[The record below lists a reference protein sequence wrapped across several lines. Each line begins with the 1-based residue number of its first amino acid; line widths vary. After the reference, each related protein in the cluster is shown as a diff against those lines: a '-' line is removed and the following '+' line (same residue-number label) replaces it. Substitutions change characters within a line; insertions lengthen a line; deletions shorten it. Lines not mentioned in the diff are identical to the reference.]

1 MSVPSLSSVQLS
13 AMKNSRAYGIDKGKG
28 GKSFIYCRVKTQLS
42 TYSSLREPRS
52 SPFVY
57 AKINSL
63 IYGQRTKGSSGHKPY
78 VAFPIWKWNHVTI
91 RIKEDVVP
99 FVPLNEAKKNL
110 KVFFFSPKNGMNVT
124 CAFPAQSLFSSRFCS
139 YFFLFS
145 TESLN
150 GMIDQCSGTSLKGVM
165 KSEASKKRSLENHH
179 CGWPMRQFIF
189 IVSAVL
195 LPNIF
200 KVSVEIS
207 SRVILMSLFKLP
219 IFKLLLHV

>member
-91 RIKEDVVP
+91 RIKENV
-99 FVPLNEAKKNL
+99 VPLNEAKKNL

-139 YFFLFS
+139 YFFPF
-145 TESLN
+145 
-150 GMIDQCSGTSLKGVM
+150 
-165 KSEASKKRSLENHH
+165 
-179 CGWPMRQFIF
+179 
-189 IVSAVL
+189 
-195 LPNIF
+195 
-200 KVSVEIS
+200 
-207 SRVILMSLFKLP
+207 
-219 IFKLLLHV
+219 

>member
-91 RIKEDVVP
+91 RIKENV
-99 FVPLNEAKKNL
+99 VPLNEAKKNL

-139 YFFLFS
+139 YFFPF
-145 TESLN
+145 
-150 GMIDQCSGTSLKGVM
+150 QY
-165 KSEASKKRSLENHH
+165 
-179 CGWPMRQFIF
+179 
-189 IVSAVL
+189 
-195 LPNIF
+195 
-200 KVSVEIS
+200 
-207 SRVILMSLFKLP
+207 RVIEWDDWSVQWHEPKRGNEIWSFKEEKPWKSSLRVARMP
-219 IFKLLLHV
+219 IHIHFQCCTTPKYF

>member
-91 RIKEDVVP
+91 RIKENV
-99 FVPLNEAKKNL
+99 VPLNEAKKIL
-110 KVFFFSPKNGMNVT
+110 KVFFFQSQKWNECHVRISCT
-124 CAFPAQSLFSSRFCS
+124 VSLFIKILQL
-139 YFFLFS
+139 FFPFS
-145 TESLN
+145 VPS
-150 GMIDQCSGTSLKGVM
+150 
-165 KSEASKKRSLENHH
+165 H
-179 CGWPMRQFIF
+179 
-189 IVSAVL
+189 
-195 LPNIF
+195 
-200 KVSVEIS
+200 
-207 SRVILMSLFKLP
+207 
-219 IFKLLLHV
+219 

>member
-91 RIKEDVVP
+91 RIKENV
-99 FVPLNEAKKNL
+99 VPLNEAKKIWRS
-110 KVFFFSPKNGMNVT
+110 FFSVPKMEWMSR
-124 CAFPAQSLFSSRFCS
+124 AHFLHSLSFHQDFAVIFS
-139 YFFLFS
+139 LFS

-189 IVSAVL
+189 IFSAVL